1 MVPINR
7 LSLQYTVVSLLAT
20 AADLTVFSALALIS
34 TQYNALA
41 TLIGMLVGAVISWL
55 LHRYWVFAHSTVSP
69 GRQQFRYITGI
80 VLTVVLNVG
89 LMAVFADW
97 LEFPRF
103 PTRIITSVLV
113 WAILFWFNRRIVFNV

>member
-1 MVPINR
+1 MNR
-7 LSLQYTVVSLLAT
+7 LSLQYTAVSLIAT
-20 AADLTVFSALALIS
+20 AADMSVFTMLAYIS

-41 TLIGMLVGAVISWL
+41 TLIGMLIGAVISWL
-55 LHRYWVFAHSTVSP
+55 LHRYWVFTHSTVDL
-69 GRQQFRYITGI
+69 RQQRVRYITGI
-80 VLTVVLNVG
+80 VLTVLLNVG

-97 LEFPRF
+97 LQFARL